1 MNLKLGNDI
10 QALILL
16 SSLSYSYETLMVSLS
31 NSTPNGKLILKI
43 LKENILKKKGWKR
56 DTYES
61 NVLVIESQGR
71 NQSKFYRGKQDRES
85 NDRKGK

>member
-43 LKENILKKKGWKR
+43 LKENILKKKG
-56 DTYES
+56 
-61 NVLVIESQGR
+61 
-71 NQSKFYRGKQDRES
+71 
-85 NDRKGK
+85 